1 MKSFEKTLEQAT
13 AIVYEFCG
21 CEHYDIEKLAK
32 WRDKLVGYNHL
43 LIYEMTKYRKMWYDL
58 YQYHTSQ
65 NLSGVKAKA
74 ECEKEYPEYGMLK
87 YMTRSYQNTIEAITD
102 NIVTIR
108 KGILNARTDGQT

>member
-32 WRDKLVGYNHL
+32 WRDKLVGYNHF
-43 LIYEMTKYRKMWYDL
+43 LINEMTLYREQWYND
-58 YQYHTSQ
+58 YQENIVSGM
-65 NLSGVKAKA
+65 SGVKAKA
-74 ECEKEYPEYGMLK
+74 EAEKNYPEYGKLK
-87 YMTRSYQNTIEAITD
+87 LLTRSYQNTIEAITD